1 MVKLPVS
8 IFDNIFLIA
17 LFKRPKNSTPVY
29 LGLGCKNVKKRGRG
43 FPKMLYRIRL
53 YTLFFAPQAI
63 YGNLK
68 LGSQAGPGFPGSPFH
83 WGVGA
88 LGKWVGGEW
97 GEGEWENVGKL
108 SKMICQNVNSAR
120 KAPTRCTVHTV
131 QIPPSPSSSYP
142 QDQCTVTTNVCHI
155 LIFSKTIWYW

>member
-43 FPKMLYRIRL
+43 FPKMLYRL
-53 YTLFFAPQAI
+53 YTLFYAPQAI

-68 LGSQAGPGFPGSPFH
+68 LGSQAGPGFPGSPFP
-83 WGVGA
+83 WGVG
-88 LGKWVGGEW
+88 GGGE
-97 GEGEWENVGKL
+97 GGGFFK
-108 SKMICQNVNSAR
+108 
-120 KAPTRCTVHTV
+120 PGF
-131 QIPPSPSSSYP
+131 SPLFVY
-142 QDQCTVTTNVCHI
+142 I
-155 LIFSKTIWYW
+155 R